1 MATQEVDNSVVNT
14 PNVTNAITAGVRAGV
29 VDTDIDNWRDWE
41 EFEDYVEDIKAEGY
55 SIDYDEKDGNR
66 AFAAL
71 TKNMTGI
78 FGLPYQWSTTVD
90 LPLRETNEDNEDEE
104 DAKYSKVGRKFSE
117 KILSTMPVLFLT
129 PGLAKFMALGSS
141 EDKEELGNRLMS
153 VLTGG
158 EGSGHAREGTENR
171 YYSFEASFESYR
183 LYANVACKMALFY
196 LGLKDVNIPIPGTKD
211 YVVGGDFDI
220 EKFLNNDFTKLFGA
234 QTTLPFYVD
243 AETSISEDFSNS
255 TTESILATT
264 ANGFSQAARE
274 LQFIMGDPEGAK
286 GLTKAIQNTTSA
298 IGNLGELIGNNEIAE
313 SLVGKNML
321 TNIASELTTIVKGGK
336 IIFPE
341 IWADSSYS
349 KSYNVTLKFRSPDPD
364 PVSIFLNIY
373 MPILLLIT
381 MAAPRQL
388 DNSASSFESPFM
400 VRANYKSIFTVDL
413 GIIESLSITRGGD
426 DKWNVMGMPVTADV
440 SLSIKDLYGSMFVSN
455 GMGIVNNTIQMDYI
469 ATLAGVDL
477 NEFEITRIY
486 QISMMIIGS
495 SIKSI
500 PSRFFGAIKQGS
512 NRAGAGLLRHFGID
526 SRALVGR

>member
-1 MATQEVDNSVVNT
+1 MPTQEVDNSVVNT
-14 PNVTNAITAGVRAGV
+14 PNATNTITAGVQAGV
-29 VDTDIDNWRDWE
+29 VDTDIDNWRDYDL
-41 EFEDYVEDIKAEGY
+41 FEDYIDDTREDGY
-55 SIDYDEKDGNR
+55 SIDYDDTGR

-71 TKNMTGI
+71 TKEMTGI
-78 FGLPYQWSTTVD
+78 FGLPYQWGKNID
-90 LPLRETNEDNEDEE
+90 LPLRDNDEDDNQHG
-104 DAKYSKVGRKFSE
+104 AKYSRVGRKFSE

-141 EDKEELGNRLMS
+141 ADKENLGNDLMS

-158 EGSGHAREGTENR
+158 EGTGFAREGTENR
-171 YYSFEASFESYR
+171 YYSFEASFEEYR

-196 LGLKDVNIPIPGTKD
+196 LGLKDINIPIPGTKE
-211 YVVGGDFDI
+211 YVKGADFNI
-220 EKFLNNDFTKLFGA
+220 EKFLNNDFSKLFGS
-234 QTTLPFYVD
+234 QTTLPFFVD

-255 TTESILATT
+255 TTESILANT

-298 IGNLGELIGNNEIAE
+298 IGDLGQLIGNSEIADT
-313 SLVGKNML
+313 LVGKNML
-321 TNIASELTTIVKGGK
+321 TRVASELTTIVKGGK

-341 IWADSSYS
+341 IWSDSAYS

-426 DKWNVMGMPVTADV
+426 DKWNVMGMPITADV
-440 SLSIKDLYGSMFVSN
+440 SLSIKDLYGSMFISK
-455 GMGIVNNTIQMDYI
+455 GMGIVNNTIQMDYL

-477 NEFEITRIY
+477 NEFELTRIY
-486 QISMMIIGS
+486 KIAMMIIGS
-495 SIKSI
+495 NITSI
-500 PSRFFGAIKQGS
+500 PNRVFGAIKQSS
-512 NRAGAGLLRHFGID
+512 NRIGASWLRAIGVD